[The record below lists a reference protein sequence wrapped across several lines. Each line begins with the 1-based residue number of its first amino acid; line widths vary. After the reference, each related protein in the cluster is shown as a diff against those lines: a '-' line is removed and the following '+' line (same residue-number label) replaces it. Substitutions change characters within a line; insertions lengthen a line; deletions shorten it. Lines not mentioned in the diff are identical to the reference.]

1 MTLDL
6 VSRTYWLCGHRPSDW
21 LRYRWY
27 VGVACTV
34 VGEIAADTAVAVA
47 VADIPVAD
55 KFVAHRSVADTAT
68 AVGDR
73 GSASRN
79 REKSHSKQA

>member
-1 MTLDL
+1 MSQQVTLERAN
-6 VSRTYWLCGHRPSDW
+6 RTYWLCGDRKSDW
-21 LRYRWY
+21 PLYRGY
-27 VGVACTV
+27 
-34 VGEIAADTAVAVA
+34 VAVA
-47 VADIPVAD
+47 HTVAEDSAVAAAVADT
-55 KFVAHRSVADTAT
+55 FVAHRSVADTAT